1 MKKKERGEP
10 PAPSPGL
17 HSPGGKPSR
26 PWLRFW
32 GPLGIAWAADG
43 AAGELLGPGLEGQGG
58 PEACGPPATGALS
71 LGGAEP
77 EVGQSGAG
85 GRRLD
90 RGQRRRCRRKDAG
103 RHGPGLSEEETGRE
117 GRKRGGGELA
127 RPAQAAPGSRAP
139 DQGPAAPS
147 LRWQWR
153 AWACGPSCRP
163 HQAHTNKVEEL
174 RTK

>member
-58 PEACGPPATGALS
+58 PVFEPNSPTTPPSNLWS
-71 LGGAEP
+71 VYIYHP
-77 EVGQSGAG
+77 
-85 GRRLD
+85 
-90 RGQRRRCRRKDAG
+90 
-103 RHGPGLSEEETGRE
+103 
-117 GRKRGGGELA
+117 GRKREHESNI
-127 RPAQAAPGSRAP
+127 GSRV
-139 DQGPAAPS
+139 AAIQSSHKKGDVCFNSILLKIGNAREAIADMNS
-147 LRWQWR
+147 LR
-153 AWACGPSCRP
+153 SD
-163 HQAHTNKVEEL
+163 KLE
-174 RTK
+174 K